1 MPSKCGFMWELWDLQ
16 EGRQLGEE
24 KTGAADR
31 AEPLRP
37 RGGEREEGKKILDKI
52 CGNRPDITGKILI
65 KWGKNGLPAGRRAD
79 KNPEI
84 ERAERGV
91 KNRQKDDI

>member
-1 MPSKCGFMWELWDLQ
+1 M
-16 EGRQLGEE
+16 
-24 KTGAADR
+24 
-31 AEPLRP
+31 
-37 RGGEREEGKKILDKI
+37 DKI

-91 KNRQKDDI
+91 KIDKRMTFNLLEKLKINILQQKAMSCSCFSVVMLYNCRKQKSCAL